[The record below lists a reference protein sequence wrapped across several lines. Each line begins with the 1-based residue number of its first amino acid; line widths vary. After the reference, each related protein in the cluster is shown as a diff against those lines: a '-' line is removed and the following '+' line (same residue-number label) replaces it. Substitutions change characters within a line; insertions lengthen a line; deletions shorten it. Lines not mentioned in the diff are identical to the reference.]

1 MNIKIIAITL
11 LILSLSGF
19 VDPYS
24 LSGRNK
30 LVWFRDHALHMS
42 DNKAL
47 MASDVFRAHV
57 LMDLNETLGGN
68 LTFYIMKTRESGD
81 DAERLAAEIN
91 EQLVYVCVKYDCDE
105 IYYSESADT
114 DFEHFINSVRHS
126 LEDDLLEIEF
136 DSLLRRIC

>member
-1 MNIKIIAITL
+1 
-11 LILSLSGF
+11 LSLSGF

-24 LSGRNK
+24 SSGRNK
-30 LVWFRDHALHMS
+30 LVWFRDHALRVS

-47 MASDVFRAHV
+47 TKAVEVAKLSDSKILPVFVWTSPVDERTGGTASDVFRAHV

-91 EQLVYVCVKYDCDE
+91 EQLVYVCVKYDCDK
-105 IYYSESADT
+105 IYNSESADT
-114 DFEHFINSVRHS
+114 HFEHFINS
-126 LEDDLLEIEF
+126 
-136 DSLLRRIC
+136 